1 MNKIVII
8 VIVLIVLLVT
18 LLYINTSEKYN
29 SIVLVE
35 NIPKKIIQTYHTPSK
50 VPEHINELRNKYA
63 SEYSYSLYDDNQG
76 LEFLKKHYSEEVIK
90 KYNELSGAH
99 KADLLRYCIIYIEG
113 GVYMDI
119 KTMLTR
125 PLHEIIDHSV
135 TNNIRHKLITVK
147 SANAGTIYQGF
158 FATTKNNPFLLKVIQ
173 KVLDTSLEESN
184 NYYQLFTTQFY
195 DTVEEFKDQQDTILF
210 TEQCNNSSTNTLDR
224 YGLHCVV
231 KNDNGD
237 KMFDVRDPTYPW

>member
-1 MNKIVII
+1 MGKTVT
-8 VIVLIVLLVT
+8 VIVLIIVLII
-18 LLYINTSEKYN
+18 LLYTNTGEKYSN
-29 SIVLVE
+29 NIILYE
-35 NIPKKIIQTYHTPSK
+35 NIPKKITQTYHTPSK

-76 LEFLKKHYSEEVIK
+76 LEFLKKYYNDQVIA

-113 GVYMDI
+113 GIYMDI

-135 TNNIRHKLITVK
+135 TNNRHKLITVK

-158 FATTKNNPFLLKVIQ
+158 FASTKNNPLLLKVIQ

-184 NYYQLFTTQFY
+184 NNYQIFTTQFY
-195 DTVEEFKDQQDTILF
+195 ETIQEFKDQQDIILF
-210 TEQCNNSSTNTLDR
+210 TERCNNSSSNIRDR

-231 KNDNGD
+231 INDNED
-237 KMFDVRDPTYPW
+237 KMFDTRDPTYPW